1 MELVIKH
8 FSELSI
14 DELYDLLKL
23 RVEVFVVEQSCPYQE
38 LDSKDKNAY
47 HLFLKDNNE
56 IVAYLRVF
64 FNEIYMNAHIK
75 ESDILFNVASIGR
88 VVSSVR
94 RKGYA
99 TTLLKEAVNVAKEK
113 YSAERIVLE
122 AQVYAK
128 SLYENIGFVQTS
140 AEFLEDGI
148 SHVQMMLN
156 CR

>member
-1 MELVIKH
+1 MKLVIKH

-23 RVEVFVVEQSCPYQE
+23 RVEVFIVEQLCPYQE
-38 LDSKDKNAY
+38 LDDKDKNAY
-47 HLFLKDNNE
+47 HLFLKDNNG

-64 FNEIYMNAHIK
+64 FNEIYMNSHIK

-99 TTLLKEAVNVAKEK
+99 TTLLNEAVNVAREK
-113 YSAERIVLE
+113 YSAERIILE

-128 SLYENIGFVQTS
+128 SLYEKIGFIQTS

-148 SHVQMMLN
+148 PHVQMMLN